1 MRKPVFFLVTLAL
14 SVAPTLSR
22 AQASSSGKEV
32 IAEVNG
38 QKIVMSDLEQ
48 SEGGKLLQARSSY
61 YDAQRK
67 ALDDLIDQ
75 NLLEQQAK
83 KEGLTVDQLLDREVR
98 SKLPADPT
106 DDQLKVSYEIV
117 DTDQP
122 FDAVRSKILDHIR
135 ETRFNKAKAAYLVKL
150 RTQSNILITL
160 QPPSAN
166 VNLANSILQGS
177 PNAQVV
183 LVEFADYQCPYCQ
196 KVHPDIAKLKQE
208 FGDKLS
214 IAFKDF
220 PLPMHPYA
228 EKAAEAARC
237 AGAQGKFWEYH
248 DALFTEKKLEV
259 PQLKEQAVAMHL
271 DTAAFDKCLDSGEQA
286 AVIQKDYA
294 EGKKLGITGTPS
306 FFVNGHYFSGA
317 ANYTMLRDM
326 VHQQLVAASA
336 PQSNNKNASS
346 LPSKKEAL
354 PMESSLR

>member
-1 MRKPVFFLVTLAL
+1 MRKPVLFFVTLAL
-14 SVAPTLSR
+14 SVAPTLSS
-22 AQASSSGKEV
+22 AQVSSAGKDNTV

-38 QKIVMSDLEQ
+38 QKLVMSDLEQ
-48 SEGGKLLQARSSY
+48 TEGSKLLQARSSF

-83 KEGLTVDQLLDREVR
+83 KENLTVDKLLEREVT

-106 DDQLKVSYEIV
+106 EDQLRVYYEGI

-122 FDAVRSKILDHIR
+122 FDTVKDKILQHIR
-135 ETRFNKAKAAYLVKL
+135 DVRTSKAKAAYLVKL
-150 RTQSNILITL
+150 RSQSNIMVAL
-160 QPPSAN
+160 QPPQAN
-166 VNLANSILQGS
+166 VNLANSILKGS

-196 KVHPDIAKLKQE
+196 KVHPDLDKLKAE

-214 IAFKDF
+214 VAFKDF
-220 PLPMHPYA
+220 PLPMHPFA
-228 EKAAEAARC
+228 QKAAEAARC
-237 AGAQGKFWEYH
+237 AGVQGKFWEFH

-259 PQLKEQAVAMHL
+259 PQLKEQARALKL
-271 DTAAFDKCLDSGEQA
+271 DGTQFDKCLDSGDQA
-286 AVIQKDYA
+286 PVVAKDYA

-317 ANYTMLRDM
+317 VNYTMLRDM
-326 VHQQLVAASA
+326 VHQQLNTSL
-336 PQSNNKNASS
+336 SS
-346 LPSKKEAL
+346 SKKEAL

>member
-1 MRKPVFFLVTLAL
+1 
-14 SVAPTLSR
+14 
-22 AQASSSGKEV
+22 
-32 IAEVNG
+32 
-38 QKIVMSDLEQ
+38 
-48 SEGGKLLQARSSY
+48 
-61 YDAQRK
+61 
-67 ALDDLIDQ
+67 
-75 NLLEQQAK
+75 
-83 KEGLTVDQLLDREVR
+83 
-98 SKLPADPT
+98 
-106 DDQLKVSYEIV
+106 LKVSYEIV

-122 FDAVRSKILDHIR
+122 YDAVKQKILDHIR

-150 RTQSNILITL
+150 RSQSNIIIAL
-160 QPPSAN
+160 QPPQAN

-196 KVHPDIAKLKQE
+196 KVHPDITKLKQE

-228 EKAAEAARC
+228 QKAAEAARC
-237 AGAQGKFWEYH
+237 AGVQGKFWEYH
-248 DALFTEKKLEV
+248 DALFNEKKLEV
-259 PQLKEQAVAMHL
+259 PQLKEQAAALHL

-286 AVIQKDYA
+286 AVVAKDYA

-317 ANYTMLRDM
+317 VNYTMLREM
-326 VHQQLVAASA
+326 VHEQMVASA
-336 PQSNNKNASS
+336 PQSNKNASS
-346 LPSKKEAL
+346 LSSQKEGL

>member
-1 MRKPVFFLVTLAL
+1 MRKPVYFLVALAL
-14 SVAPTLSR
+14 SVAPTLSLG
-22 AQASSSGKEV
+22 QASSIGKDPNF

-38 QKIVMSDLEQ
+38 QKLMMSDLEQ
-48 SEGGKLLQARSSY
+48 AEGSKLLQARSSY

-75 NLLEQQAK
+75 NLLEQQAR
-83 KEGLTVDQLLDREVR
+83 KEGITVDQLLDREVK

-122 FDAVRSKILDHIR
+122 FDAVRAKILEHIR
-135 ETRFNKAKAAYLVKL
+135 DTRFNKAKAAYLVQL
-150 RTQSNILITL
+150 RAQSNIVIAL

-166 VNLANSILQGS
+166 VSLANSILQGS

-196 KVHPDIAKLKQE
+196 KVHPDIAKLKKE
-208 FGDKLS
+208 FGDRLS

-228 EKAAEAARC
+228 QKAAEAARC
-237 AGAQGKFWEYH
+237 AGVQGKFWEYH
-248 DALFTEKKLEV
+248 DALFTDKKLEV
-259 PQLKEQAVAMHL
+259 PQLKEQARTLHL
-271 DTAAFDKCLDSGEQA
+271 DGAAFDKCLDSGEQA
-286 AVIQKDYA
+286 AVVAKDYA

-317 ANYTMLRDM
+317 ANYTMLREM
-326 VHQQLVAASA
+326 VHEQLVAASL
-336 PQSNNKNASS
+336 S
-346 LPSKKEAL
+346 SKKEAL

>member
-1 MRKPVFFLVTLAL
+1 MRKPVLFLVTLAL
-14 SVAPTLSR
+14 GVAPTLSP
-22 AQASSSGKEV
+22 AQSLGKDGNV

-38 QKIVMSDLEQ
+38 QKLVMSDLEQ
-48 SEGGKLLQARSSY
+48 AEGGKLLQARSSY

-75 NLLEQQAK
+75 SLLEQQAK
-83 KEGLTVDQLLDREVR
+83 KDNITVDKLIEREVT

-106 DDQLKVSYEIV
+106 DEQLRVYYEGI

-122 FDAVRSKILDHIR
+122 FDAVKDKIMQHIR
-135 ETRFNKAKAAYLVKL
+135 DVRSTKAKAAYLVKL
-150 RTQSNILITL
+150 RNQSNIMIAL
-160 QPPSAN
+160 QPPAAN
-166 VNLANSILQGS
+166 VNLANSILKGS
-177 PNAQVV
+177 ANAQVV

-196 KVHPDIAKLKQE
+196 KVHPDIDKLKAE

-220 PLPMHPYA
+220 PLPMHPFA
-228 EKAAEAARC
+228 QKAAEAARC
-237 AGAQGKFWEYH
+237 AGVQGKFWEYH

-259 PQLKEQAVAMHL
+259 PQLKEQARTLKL
-271 DTAAFDKCLDSGEQA
+271 DGAAFDKCLDSGEQA
-286 AVIQKDYA
+286 AVVAKDYA

-317 ANYTMLRDM
+317 VNYTMLRDM
-326 VHQQLVAASA
+326 VHQQL
-336 PQSNNKNASS
+336 NTS
-346 LPSKKEAL
+346 LSSKKEAL